1 MIRYAV
7 IGTGKIVTNFLE
19 AALRVPDM
27 EFTALYSRREE
38 TGRAF
43 LAPYGQKKC
52 YTSLEELAMD
62 EEVDAV
68 YIASPNSRHCSQAIQ
83 LLEAGKHILCEK
95 PVALNC
101 REFLRMKEAAA
112 HKGVVFMEAM
122 RPVYDQGFFKLKE
135 AVKKAGKVRQAVF
148 QYCQYSSRYDNF
160 KEGIVENAF
169 NPRLGNAAIMD
180 IGIYCAAPMVRLFG
194 KPESLKA
201 DSIFLENG
209 FEGAGTIVAHYKDF
223 QVILL
228 YSKINQQNL
237 CSQIQGEEATVL
249 INSIQDIRE
258 ITLHYRSGEKEK
270 LTAVK
275 DKNNML
281 YEIQEWKRLME
292 EGCSNEQELLYT
304 EWEME
309 VLDEARRQAG
319 ISFEIPL
326 SGHRSE

>member
-7 IGTGKIVTNFLE
+7 IGTGRIAHNFLE
-19 AALRVPDM
+19 AALKVPDM
-27 EFTALYSRREE
+27 EFTALYSRKEE

-43 LAPYGQKKC
+43 LASYGQQKC
-52 YTSLEELAMD
+52 YTSFEELAAD

-68 YIASPNSRHCSQAIQ
+68 YIASPNSFHCPQSLL
-83 LLEAGKHILCEK
+83 LLEAGKHVLCEK
-95 PVALNC
+95 PVALN
-101 REFLRMKEAAA
+101 RGEFLRMKEAAIQ
-112 HKGVVFMEAM
+112 KGVVFMEAM
-122 RPVYDQGFFKLKE
+122 RPVYDQGFLQLKE

-169 NPRLGNAAIMD
+169 NPGLGNAAIMD

-194 KPESLKA
+194 PPVSLKA

-209 FEGAGTIVAHYKDF
+209 FEGAGTIVAHYEEL
-223 QVILL
+223 QAVLL

-237 CSQIQGEEATVL
+237 WSQIQGEEASVL

-258 ITLHYRSGEKEK
+258 ITLHYRNGEQEEITVDKE
-270 LTAVK
+270 
-275 DKNNML
+275 KNNML
-281 YEIQEWKRLME
+281 YEIQEWKRLIE
-292 EGCSNEQELLYT
+292 EGKSNEQELIYT

-319 ISFEIPL
+319 ISF
-326 SGHRSE
+326 